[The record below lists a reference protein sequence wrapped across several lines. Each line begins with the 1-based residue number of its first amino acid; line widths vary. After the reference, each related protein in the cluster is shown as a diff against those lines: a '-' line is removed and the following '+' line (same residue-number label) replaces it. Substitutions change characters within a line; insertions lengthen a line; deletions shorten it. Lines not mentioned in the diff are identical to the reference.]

1 MKRVWLVLLV
11 LLVMGGG
18 AFAQV
23 WTTNAPANYR
33 LILAKNEY
41 GPGWQGVVNAK
52 WLFNDQQVKAGE
64 TYELEITFKLN
75 REIKQMQIMLVDG
88 SEAAKWWTEL
98 STDKPIFEET
108 MPANTDITKKITF
121 TTQVGATSNQLRA
134 NQIVFDSQ
142 SAGPTITFSK
152 FTLKRIK

>member
-1 MKRVWLVLLV
+1 MKKVWLVLLV
-11 LLVMGGG
+11 LLVMGGS

-23 WTTNAPANYR
+23 WTTNAPANYK

-41 GPGWQGVVNAK
+41 GPGWQGVCNPK
-52 WLFNDQQVKAGE
+52 WLFNGQQVKAGE
-64 TYELEITFKLN
+64 VYELEITFKSSA
-75 REIKQMQIMLVDG
+75 RIKQLQVMLVDG

-98 STDKPIFEET
+98 STDKPVFEED

-121 TTQVGATSNQLRA
+121 NANVGATGDSLRA
-134 NQIVFDSQ
+134 NQIVFDTQ
-142 SAGPTITFSK
+142 SAGTTLTFSK